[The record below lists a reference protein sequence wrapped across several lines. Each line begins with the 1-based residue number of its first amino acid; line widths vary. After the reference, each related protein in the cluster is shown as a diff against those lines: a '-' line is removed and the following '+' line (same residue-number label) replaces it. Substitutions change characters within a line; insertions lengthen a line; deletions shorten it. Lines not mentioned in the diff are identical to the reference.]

1 MGDKLKKAA
10 EKEKVKR
17 LIILNKSVYTSL
29 QLIAE
34 KNSLGTVTLIRR
46 LLTKYVDNY
55 NNSVVLKKNEAIP
68 VKKKAREIP
77 STLKE
82 VRPGRFEDSEGNQY
96 VENSK
101 GFMVAYDEDDD
112 PDVVDI

>member
-1 MGDKLKKAA
+1 MKKAA
-10 EKEKVKR
+10 EKENVR
-17 LIILNKSVYTSL
+17 RVIILNKEVYKAL
-29 QLIAE
+29 QTMAAN
-34 KNSLGTVTLIRR
+34 NSLATTTFIRQ
-46 LLTKYVDNY
+46 LLTRYVNKPIV
-55 NNSVVLKKNEAIP
+55 NTVP
-68 VKKKAREIP
+68 VKKKAPKEIP